1 MLLRADLATQT
12 EALTK
17 AIQNSLYTPNEA
29 REFVDMPAL
38 PGGDNLLCNG
48 SMLPVSLAG
57 QQYTGKEGKTDEA
70 A

>member
-17 AIQNSLYTPNEA
+17 GIQNSLYTPNEA

-38 PGGDNLLCNG
+38 PGADKLLCNG
-48 SMLPVSLAG
+48 NMLPVEMAG
-57 QQYTGKEGKTDEA
+57 VQYVGKEEANAEA